1 MPGPIRR
8 WGISPRSGLLP
19 LLVLVGLCS
28 AAFAAY
34 TEPRLALTRAYV
46 HRSATGTVS
55 LRLQGTFS
63 FADIVQ
69 LATPVNVFVTQGSFS
84 ARCDQGGNVF
94 TSSGGGP
101 EQPASGVGL
110 ISIQPNEMVVVLP
123 TGFTTGNALVRVVM
137 TYDGND
143 ISTNELG
150 VVL

>member
-1 MPGPIRR
+1 MSASIR
-8 WGISPRSGLLP
+8 WWAISPRSGVLP
-19 LLVLVGLCS
+19 LLVLVGLYS
-28 AAFAAY
+28 VAFAAY
-34 TEPRLALTRAYV
+34 TEPRLALTRAAV

-84 ARCDQGGNVF
+84 ARCDQAGNVF
-94 TSSGGGP
+94 TSSGGAP
-101 EQPASGVGL
+101 EQSASGVGL
-110 ISIQPNEMVVVLP
+110 VSIQPSEMVVVLP
-123 TGFTTGNALVRVVM
+123 TGFATGNALVRVVM
-137 TYDGND
+137 TYEGTD

>member
-1 MPGPIRR
+1 MSGSIRR
-8 WGISPRSGLLP
+8 WVISPKVWVLALFVLL
-19 LLVLVGLCS
+19 GFYS

-46 HRSATGTVS
+46 HRSATGTLS

-69 LATPVNVFVTQGSFS
+69 LATPVNVLVTQGGFS

-94 TSSGGGP
+94 TSNGGGP
-101 EQPASGVGL
+101 EQPASGLGL
-110 ISIQPNEMVVVLP
+110 VSILPNEMVVVLP
-123 TGFTTGNALVRVVM
+123 TGFSSGNALVRVVM
-137 TYDGND
+137 TYDGSD